1 MKKLTMLLVLVLAGC
16 GNSGSG
22 NSGSGNSY
30 SSDSTGKYNWD
41 AARAQGY
48 SEADIDA
55 AKTYSSESFNNSSPK
70 EQEDQMIY
78 NTLKQMGYSE
88 SDARGA
94 AAN

>member
-22 NSGSGNSY
+22 NGY

-48 SEADIDA
+48 SEEDIDA
-55 AKTYSSESFNNSSPK
+55 AKTYSSESFKNSSPK